1 VKAVALVVLI
11 AFSASAQTGPFK
23 NSVPTDGISADAP
36 KTDVKY
42 VSDDRPEVLVVGQAS
57 LVTKDGEAYLAG
69 SGIYMNEPATIAFA
83 QKLTI
88 MDEENK
94 SLKAQN
100 ASLAEE
106 MMGKPDGINLSPV
119 AIGLIGVLS
128 IMAGF
133 FLAKTVAK

>member
-1 VKAVALVVLI
+1 MKAVAFAVLV
-11 AFSASAQTGPFK
+11 AFSVYAQTAPLK
-23 NSVPTDGISADAP
+23 NAVPTENTSVDAP
-36 KTDVKY
+36 KADVKY
-42 VSDDRPEVLVVGQAS
+42 VSDDEPQVLAIGNAA
-57 LVTKDGEAYLAG
+57 LTTEDGEQYLAG
-69 SGIYMNEPATIAFA
+69 PGMYMNRPATIGFA
-83 QKLTI
+83 KKLTI

-106 MMGKPDGINLSPV
+106 MVTRPDGVTLSPV

-128 IMAGF
+128 LMAGF